1 MRWVGKDVSKE
12 AVPACLRNQD
22 WQEVGEG
29 SSHIDIHGILVP
41 RLSAAQSPFLTPGTL
56 AQVC

>member
-1 MRWVGKDVSKE
+1 MRWVGKDVSKQ
-12 AVPACLRNQD
+12 AALACLRNQD

-29 SSHIDIHGILVP
+29 SSHVDICGILVP
-41 RLSAAQSPFLTPGTL
+41 RLSAAQSPFLTPVTL